1 MLPREREWNC
11 TYTFTPLSLHFC
23 CTSVPALRRPVRPSL
38 AGEPDVMRRTVSP
51 RCSTANSRRPR
62 TAAPIWWPSATI
74 HPSPLPG
81 FCGTRRTGRRIR
93 GPDSLPSPLRVF
105 DLPVSSRVRQPVWF
119 CGWLPRCSPA
129 PAVSLGPLAEAI
141 WLSITATLL
150 RLTISETVSP
160 ASFDVVASRRTCA
173 RA

>member
-1 MLPREREWNC
+1 MENFVFLGRPFGAPPPVRFDHAANARSQCFRGEREWNC
-11 TYTFTPLSLHFC
+11 TYTFVLLSLHFC

-38 AGEPDVMRRTVSP
+38 SGEPDVMRRTVSP

-119 CGWLPRCSPA
+119 CGWQTRM
-129 PAVSLGPLAEAI
+129 I
-141 WLSITATLL
+141 ITC
-150 RLTISETVSP
+150 TVVIQACIVIFS
-160 ASFDVVASRRTCA
+160 A
-173 RA
+173 RVL